1 MATSTVARRS
11 GQILAVVRIVNG
23 TLGLLAPQVLL
34 RRLTTDEQAARAGM
48 YPFRMFGI
56 RTILLGV
63 ELLTADDAS
72 RRRLTRLAILIHASD
87 TVSALVSGIRGD
99 LPRRA
104 AVTTVLI
111 SSANTTLAVLAARD

>member
-34 RRLTTDEQAARAGM
+34 RRLSTDEHAARAGM

-63 ELLTADDAS
+63 ELLAADDAS

-87 TVSALVSGIRGD
+87 TVSAAVSGIRGD

-104 AVTTVLI
+104 AVTTVAI
-111 SSANTTLAVLAARD
+111 SSVNTALAVLAARD

>member
-34 RRLTTDEQAARAGM
+34 RRLTTDEQAARAGK

-63 ELLTADDAS
+63 ELLAADDAS

-99 LPRRA
+99 LPRKA

>member
-1 MATSTVARRS
+1 MATSTASRRS
-11 GQILAVVRIVNG
+11 GQILAVVRIVMG

-34 RRLTTDEQAARAGM
+34 RRLATDEQASRAGM

-56 RTILLGV
+56 RTILLGI

-72 RRRLTRLAILIHASD
+72 RRKLARLAILIHASD
-87 TVSALVSGIRGD
+87 TVSAVVSGMRGD

-104 AVTTVLI
+104 AVTTALI
-111 SSANTTLAVLAARD
+111 SSANTTLAVLATRD

>member
-1 MATSTVARRS
+1 MAVSTVARRS
-11 GQILAVVRIVNG
+11 GQALAIVRIVNG
-23 TLGLLAPQVLL
+23 VLGLVAPQVLL
-34 RRLTTDEQAARAGM
+34 RQLTADQQAARAGM

-72 RRRLTRLAILIHASD
+72 RRRLTRLAVLIHASD
-87 TVSALVSGIRGD
+87 TVSAVVSGLRGD

-104 AVTTVLI
+104 AITTALI
-111 SSANTTLAVLAARD
+111 SSSNTTLAILAARD

>member
-1 MATSTVARRS
+1 MSTSIAARRS

-34 RRLTTDEQAARAGM
+34 RRLSPDDQAARAGM

-56 RTILLGV
+56 RTILLGI

-87 TVSALVSGIRGD
+87 TVSAVVSGIRGD
-99 LPRRA
+99 LPPRA
-104 AVTTVLI
+104 AVATTLI
-111 SSANTTLAVLAARD
+111 SSGNTALAILAARD

>member
-34 RRLTTDEQAARAGM
+34 RRLSTDEQAARAGM

-56 RTILLGV
+56 RTILLGI

>member
-34 RRLTTDEQAARAGM
+34 RRLSTDEQAARAGM

-56 RTILLGV
+56 RTILLGI

-87 TVSALVSGIRGD
+87 TVSAAVSGIRGD
-99 LPRRA
+99 LPRKA